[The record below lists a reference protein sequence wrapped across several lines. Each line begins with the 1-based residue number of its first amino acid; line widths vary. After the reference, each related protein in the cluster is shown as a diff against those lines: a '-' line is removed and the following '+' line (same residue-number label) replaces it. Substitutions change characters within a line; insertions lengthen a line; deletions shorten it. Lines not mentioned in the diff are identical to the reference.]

1 MVSNHPDHPRV
12 NLFVFFF
19 SIVAVLPKFTQ
30 DEQIACLR
38 RCLTVLTELS
48 SSSLFLIFLLTNH
61 GL

>member
-12 NLFVFFF
+12 NLNFFF
-19 SIVAVLPKFTQ
+19 LVVAVLPKFTQ

-38 RCLTVLTELS
+38 RCLTVLTEFS
-48 SSSLFLIFLLTNH
+48 SSSLFLILFLINH